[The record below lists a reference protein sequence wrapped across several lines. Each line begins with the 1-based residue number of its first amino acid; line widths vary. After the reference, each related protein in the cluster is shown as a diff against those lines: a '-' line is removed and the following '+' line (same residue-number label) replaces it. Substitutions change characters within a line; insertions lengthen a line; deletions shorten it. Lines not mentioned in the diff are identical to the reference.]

1 MGINLY
7 ATLRPIVG
15 QKTIEVEL
23 KPGANAQ
30 DLIEALV
37 AKYPSMDPEL
47 LDKNRRLLPHMKM
60 FINGREVIYLK
71 NQFDYEL
78 RPDDTIDI
86 FPPVG
91 GG

>member
-1 MGINLY
+1 MEINLY
-7 ATLRPIVG
+7 STLRPIVG

-37 AKYPSMDPEL
+37 AKCPSMDPEL

-60 FINGREVIYLK
+60 FINGREVI
-71 NQFDYEL
+71 QFDYKL
-78 RPDDTIDI
+78 RSEDTINI
-86 FPPVG
+86 FSPVG

>member
-1 MGINLY
+1 MEINLY

-23 KPGANAQ
+23 MPGANAQ

-47 LDKNRRLLPHMKM
+47 LDKTEGCCP
-60 FINGREVIYLK
+60 
-71 NQFDYEL
+71 
-78 RPDDTIDI
+78 T
-86 FPPVG
+86 
-91 GG
+91 

>member
-1 MGINLY
+1 MEINLY
-7 ATLRPIVG
+7 ATLRPIVR

-47 LDKNRRLLPHMKM
+47 LDKNRRLLPPHEDVYQWQ
-60 FINGREVIYLK
+60 GEHL
-71 NQFDYEL
+71 
-78 RPDDTIDI
+78 P
-86 FPPVG
+86 
-91 GG
+91 

>member
-1 MGINLY
+1 MEINLY

-37 AKYPSMDPEL
+37 TKYPSMDPEL
-47 LDKNRRLLPHMKM
+47 LDKTEGCCL
-60 FINGREVIYLK
+60 
-71 NQFDYEL
+71 
-78 RPDDTIDI
+78 T
-86 FPPVG
+86 
-91 GG
+91 